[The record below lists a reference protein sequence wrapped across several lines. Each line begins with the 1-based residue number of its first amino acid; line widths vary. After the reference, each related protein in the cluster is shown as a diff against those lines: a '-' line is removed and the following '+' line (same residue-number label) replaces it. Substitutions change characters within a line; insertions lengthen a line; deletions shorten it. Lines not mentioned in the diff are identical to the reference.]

1 MVAPL
6 VRAPLATA
14 NGVATG
20 PSEACAGE
28 NDPRS
33 AGKRATGAFPCPP
46 RRFLIPLTVLDRLAS
61 RFLADRGLRGVK
73 LVIADDHK
81 GLRAFVGQTGLRPF
95 DAAKAVLLRPHL
107 IPDCLLILLTTPG
120 LQRDPSALSGALDA
134 QCPGARSGQAAHGRG
149 GDAQDD
155 LRPGKQG
162 RGRSPVEHGRVHG
175 AYAAPLAPRSPFTA
189 PGKAGQARHLHGRL
203 AHSPLSLG
211 VASGCGRP
219 SWRSP
224 IVAPSVR
231 ARWATVRAPLAT
243 ARHGSSCSPTW
254 GLRPFDALTRP
265 HRGHGRVS
273 LPQTVPRT
281 VCRFADRRELP
292 REHWTQIASTNP
304 LERVNREI
312 KRRTD
317 VVGFG
322 GKTAPH
328 AVFLSAS
335 LPNDEA
341 IIVPG
346 AYAAPQGPRSPS
358 TVGAF
363 ATGLEPVATS
373 WLTARD
379 QRRMDRRA
387 PIHEP

>member
-1 MVAPL
+1 MVDGSSTMANDAGDGERRRHWPIGG
-6 VRAPLATA
+6 VR
-14 NGVATG
+14 
-20 PSEACAGE
+20 GE

-107 IPDCLLILLTTPG
+107 IPDCLLNLLTTPG
-120 LQRDPSALSGALDA
+120 LQRDPSVGCTGCAMPWRTLRPSSARPWRRCSRRSSPRKARPRPKPSGTWSRSRGLRGATGA
-134 QCPGARSGQAAHGRG
+134 TVPVHRSGKSRTSSAPSWTPRAFAIVARSCQRM
-149 GDAQDD
+149 
-155 LRPGKQG
+155 
-162 RGRSPVEHGRVHG
+162 
-175 AYAAPLAPRSPFTA
+175 
-189 PGKAGQARHLHGRL
+189 
-203 AHSPLSLG
+203 
-211 VASGCGRP
+211 
-219 SWRSP
+219 RSP